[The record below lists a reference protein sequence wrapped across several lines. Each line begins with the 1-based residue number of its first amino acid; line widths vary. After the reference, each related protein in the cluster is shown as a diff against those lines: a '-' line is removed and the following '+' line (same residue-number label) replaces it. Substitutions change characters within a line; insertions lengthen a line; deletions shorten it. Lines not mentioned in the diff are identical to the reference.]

1 GILVEAV
8 RGSRRKLFLEPGKRY
23 LVNPGSVGQPRDR
36 NPRASYAIYDS
47 EERTVTFDRVP
58 YDVKTTRRKILKA
71 GLPPILGDRLLLGDR
86 GGDFDACVADLRC
99 EEEAVAWTWFD
110 EEDGRHW
117 YQVATTFIL
126 ACAPDWSLLTL
137 VLHEPQA
144 DGGRPRAFDHAA
156 WSYMCIPSWD
166 PSIDDANFTC
176 FSGEGGPRLGDGVG
190 EGVIGR
196 VRQMFRKGDREAT
209 WFENRSYY
217 AHDLT
222 VGTVPLRW
230 FWLYSDGIGIV
241 SQPSVY
247 PDSNGNGEVDPADEN
262 YGYGYGGWGLDPLAL
277 RPDGEDP
284 DRLDDLQARDW
295 LAAVSLKTATTRDG
309 VPIHTY
315 NHNRCD
321 EGAWEGP
328 YDDGTWRCTS
338 MHLPDLGFQNDVWNL
353 WVTSEFLQA
362 YPIPVTTLGGTGLPD
377 PDIPGGV
384 VPQIAGTPTLADAD
398 WDACSWP
405 ATFLPDKAP
414 MEDTPGDWG
423 GPASLLADTWR
434 FDKPSDLDLRLL
446 LSTVQP
452 RGYCGGEVP

>member
-1 GILVEAV
+1 ML
-8 RGSRRKLFLEPGKRY
+8 
-23 LVNPGSVGQPRDR
+23 
-36 NPRASYAIYDS
+36 AS
-47 EERTVTFDRVP
+47 
-58 YDVKTTRRKILKA
+58 
-71 GLPPILGDRLLLGDR
+71 
-86 GGDFDACVADLRC
+86 
-99 EEEAVAWTWFD
+99 AVATPQRTETSPPW
-110 EEDGRHW
+110 
-117 YQVATTFIL
+117 VA
-126 ACAPDWSLLTL
+126 
-137 VLHEPQA
+137 
-144 DGGRPRAFDHAA
+144 
-156 WSYMCIPSWD
+156 M
-166 PSIDDANFTC
+166 
-176 FSGEGGPRLGDGVG
+176 
-190 EGVIGR
+190 
-196 VRQMFRKGDREAT
+196 
-209 WFENRSYY
+209 
-217 AHDLT
+217 
-222 VGTVPLRW
+222 
-230 FWLYSDGIGIV
+230 
-241 SQPSVY
+241 
-247 PDSNGNGEVDPADEN
+247 
-262 YGYGYGGWGLDPLAL
+262 LAL
-277 RPDGEDP
+277 ALVAAIWAWLRISLNREYGPASWQTLIELRAPLPFGHRVLVPALLRPLVDAGVSIPWAFGLSE
-284 DRLDDLQARDW
+284 W
-295 LAAVSLKTATTRDG
+295 LATITLKTATTIDG
-309 VPIHTY
+309 IFIYTY